1 MYIEYRKQKVKI
13 QIKLTVIRALV
24 LVFLIMAQLALLAF
38 TIWTTSRISIYLDAA
53 LSIVSLF
60 VVLYIVKTRSDP
72 SYKLTWSILILL
84 MPIFGG
90 LFYLLFGLQ
99 PSSQSLRRRLA
110 ALDTE
115 ARPYLKQDAAVL
127 ASVSALRP
135 DFERQ
140 ARYLSETAGFP
151 VYSASDAE
159 HLKSGEA
166 QFERLRIELAK
177 AERFI
182 FLEYFIIEEGL
193 MWNTILGILAEKA
206 AGGVDVKVLYDGI
219 GCLLKLPPDYP
230 ATLERLGIACAVFN
244 PASAVPSTILN
255 NRDHRKLVII
265 DGSVAFTGGVNL
277 ADEYINKVEKF
288 GHWKD
293 AAVVITGGAVD
304 SLTIMFINMWN
315 LQTKGSL
322 GYEEFLNQQ
331 RPLSDA
337 SVFVQPYADSPMDD
351 ESVGESVYMNIVNAA
366 RSYIYITTPYLIV
379 DHTMMTAICLA
390 AKSGVDV
397 RIIAPR
403 HWDKWYAH
411 MATRSYY
418 DELVAAGVKVY
429 EYVDG
434 FMHAKTFVS
443 DDAVAV
449 IGTTNLDYRSL
460 FLHYECG
467 VLLYGGSAVAGVTE
481 DFLAT
486 LKRCDR
492 VTPGE
497 YGPKTIVGRI
507 FLQVL
512 RLLAPLL

>member
-1 MYIEYRKQKVKI
+1 MKI
-13 QIKLTVIRALV
+13 RIRPTVIRALV
-24 LVFLIMAQLALLAF
+24 LVILIMAQLGLIAF
-38 TIWTTSRISIYLDAA
+38 TIWTTSRVSIYLDVA
-53 LSIVSLF
+53 LTLVSLF

-99 PSSQSLRRRLA
+99 PSSNRLRRRMTSLEA
-110 ALDTE
+110 A
-115 ARPYLKQDAAVL
+115 ARPYLKQNADVL
-127 ASVSALRP
+127 ASVSALRA
-135 DFERQ
+135 DFGRQ

-151 VYSASDAE
+151 VYGASDAV
-159 HLKSGEA
+159 HLKSGEE
-166 QFERLRIELAK
+166 QFERLKTELAK

-193 MWNTILGILAEKA
+193 MWNTILDILVEKVTR
-206 AGGVDVKVLYDGI
+206 GVDVRVLYDGI
-219 GCLLKLPPDYP
+219 GCLITLPPDYP
-230 ATLERLGIACAVFN
+230 ATLERQGIACAVFN

-265 DGSVAFTGGVNL
+265 DGSIAFTGGVNL
-277 ADEYINKVEKF
+277 ADEYINKIEKY

-293 AAVVITGGAVD
+293 AAVVVTGAAVD
-304 SLTIMFINMWN
+304 SLTIMFINMWD
-315 LQTKGSL
+315 LQTKGST
-322 GYEEFLNQQ
+322 GYQSFLNRQP
-331 RPLSDA
+331 PLPDGD
-337 SVFVQPYADSPMDD
+337 VFVQPYADSPMDD

-366 RSYIYITTPYLIV
+366 RNYIYITTPYLIV

-411 MATRSYY
+411 IATRSYY
-418 DELVAAGVKVY
+418 DELVASGVHVY

-443 DDAVAV
+443 DDIVAV

-467 VLLYGGSAVAGVTE
+467 ALLYGGRAVAGVKA
-481 DFLAT
+481 DFLKT
-486 LKRCDR
+486 LERCAP

-497 YGPKTIVGRI
+497 YSPKTIVGRI
-507 FLQVL
+507 FLQIL
-512 RLLAPLL
+512 RLLSPLL

>member
-1 MYIEYRKQKVKI
+1 MI
-13 QIKLTVIRALV
+13 
-24 LVFLIMAQLALLAF
+24 LIMAQLALVAF
-38 TIWTTSRISIYLDAA
+38 TIWTTSRVSIYLDAA
-53 LSIVSLF
+53 LSLVSLF

-99 PSSQSLRRRLA
+99 PSSRRRRRRM
-110 ALDTE
+110 ALLE
-115 ARPYLKQDAAVL
+115 ATAKPYLKQDAAAL
-127 ASVSALRP
+127 ASVSALRA
-135 DFERQ
+135 DFGRQ
-140 ARYLSETAGFP
+140 ARYLSKTAGFP
-151 VYSASDAE
+151 VYGASDAE

-166 QFERLRIELAK
+166 QFERLQTELAK

-182 FLEYFIIEEGL
+182 FLEYFIIDEGL
-193 MWNTILGILAEKA
+193 MWNTILGILVEKA
-206 AGGVDVKVLYDGI
+206 AKGVDVRVLYDGI
-219 GCLLKLPPDYP
+219 GCLITLPPLYP
-230 ATLERLGIACAVFN
+230 AALERMGIACAVFN

-265 DGSVAFTGGVNL
+265 DGSVAFTGGINL
-277 ADEYINKVEKF
+277 ADEYINKVEKY
-288 GHWKD
+288 GYWKD
-293 AAVVITGGAVD
+293 AAVVITGAAVD

-315 LQTKGSL
+315 LQTKSSAE
-322 GYEEFLNQQ
+322 YQPFLNQ
-331 RPLSDA
+331 RPTLTEGD
-337 SVFVQPYADSPMDD
+337 VFVQPYADSPMDD

-390 AKSGVDV
+390 AKSDIDV

-443 DDAVAV
+443 DDIVAV

-467 VLLYGGSAVAGVTE
+467 TLLYGGRAVAGVKA
-481 DFLAT
+481 DFLTT
-486 LKRCDR
+486 LERCDP

-497 YGPKTIVGRI
+497 YSPKTVAGRI

-512 RLLAPLL
+512 RLLSPLL

>member
-1 MYIEYRKQKVKI
+1 
-13 QIKLTVIRALV
+13 
-24 LVFLIMAQLALLAF
+24 
-38 TIWTTSRISIYLDAA
+38 
-53 LSIVSLF
+53 
-60 VVLYIVKTRSDP
+60 
-72 SYKLTWSILILL
+72 
-84 MPIFGG
+84 
-90 LFYLLFGLQ
+90 
-99 PSSQSLRRRLA
+99 
-110 ALDTE
+110 
-115 ARPYLKQDAAVL
+115 
-127 ASVSALRP
+127 
-135 DFERQ
+135 
-140 ARYLSETAGFP
+140 
-151 VYSASDAE
+151 VYGASDAE

-166 QFERLRIELAK
+166 QFERLQIELAK

-182 FLEYFIIEEGL
+182 FLEYFIIDEGL
-193 MWNTILGILAEKA
+193 MWNTILAVLVEKA
-206 AGGVDVKVLYDGI
+206 ARGVDVRVLYDGI
-219 GCLLKLPPDYP
+219 GCLITLPKDYP
-230 ATLERLGIACAVFN
+230 ATLERLGISCAVFN
-244 PASAVPSTILN
+244 PASAVPSTMLN

-293 AAVVITGGAVD
+293 AAVVVTGAAVD

-315 LQTKGSL
+315 FQTKGSTA
-322 GYEEFLNQQ
+322 YQAFLNQQ
-331 RPLSDA
+331 PAQPDGD
-337 SVFVQPYADSPMDD
+337 VFVQPYADNPIDD

-366 RSYIYITTPYLIV
+366 QSYIYITTPYLIV

-443 DDAVAV
+443 DDIVAV

-467 VLLYGGSAVAGVTE
+467 VLLYGGRAVAGVKE
-481 DFLAT
+481 DFLTT
-486 LKRCDR
+486 LERCDP

-497 YGPKTIVGRI
+497 YRPKTIFGRI
-507 FLQVL
+507 FLQAL
-512 RLLAPLL
+512 RLLSPLL

>member
-1 MYIEYRKQKVKI
+1 
-13 QIKLTVIRALV
+13 V
-24 LVFLIMAQLALLAF
+24 LVFLIMAQLALVAF
-38 TIWTTSRISIYLDAA
+38 TIWTTSKVSIYIDAA
-53 LSIVSLF
+53 LSLISLF

-84 MPIFGG
+84 MPVFGG

-99 PSSQSLRRRLA
+99 PWSHRLRRRMTSLEA
-110 ALDTE
+110 A
-115 ARPYLKQDAAVL
+115 ARPHLKQDAAVM
-127 ASVSALRP
+127 ASVSALRS

-151 VYSASDAE
+151 VYGSSDAE

-166 QFERLRIELAK
+166 QFESLQTELAK

-193 MWNTILGILAEKA
+193 MWNTILGILVEKA
-206 AGGVDVKVLYDGI
+206 AKGLDVRVLYDGI
-219 GCLLKLPPDYP
+219 GCIITLPPDYP
-230 ATLERLGIACAVFN
+230 AKLESLGIECAVFN

-265 DGSVAFTGGVNL
+265 DGSVAFTGGVNM
-277 ADEYINKVEKF
+277 ADEYINKIEKF

-293 AAVVITGGAVD
+293 AAVVVKGAAVE

-315 LQTKGSL
+315 LQTKGCT
-322 GYEEFLNQQ
+322 GYEAFLNN
-331 RPLSDA
+331 RLPLTGSD
-337 SVFVQPYADSPMDD
+337 VFVQPYADSPLDD

-418 DELVAAGVKVY
+418 DELVAAGVKLY

-443 DDAVAV
+443 DDIVAV

-467 VLLYGGSAVAGVTE
+467 VLLYGGRAVSSVRD
-481 DFLAT
+481 DFEHT
-486 LKRCDR
+486 LERCDP
-492 VTPGE
+492 VAPGE
-497 YGPKTIVGRI
+497 YRPRNIVSRL
-507 FLQVL
+507 FLQAL
-512 RLLAPLL
+512 RLIAPLM

>member
-1 MYIEYRKQKVKI
+1 MKI
-13 QIKLTVIRALV
+13 RIKPNVIRAFV
-24 LVFLIMAQLALLAF
+24 LIILIVAQLALVAF
-38 TIWTTSRISIYLDAA
+38 TIWTTSTISIYLNAA
-53 LSIVSLF
+53 LSLVSLF

-84 MPIFGG
+84 MPVFGG

-99 PSSQSLRRRLA
+99 PSSNRLQRRMALLEA
-110 ALDTE
+110 A
-115 ARPYLKQDAAVL
+115 ARPYLRQDAAVL
-127 ASVSALRP
+127 SAVSALRP
-135 DFERQ
+135 DFGRQ

-151 VYSASDAE
+151 VYGASDAE

-166 QFERLRIELAK
+166 QFERLQTELAK

-182 FLEYFIIEEGL
+182 FLEYFIIDEGL
-193 MWNTILGILAEKA
+193 MWNTILGILVEKA
-206 AGGVDVKVLYDGI
+206 ARGVDVRVLYDGI
-219 GCLLKLPPDYP
+219 GCLITLPPDYP
-230 ATLERLGIACAVFN
+230 ATLARQGISCAVFN

-265 DGSVAFTGGVNL
+265 DGAVAFTGGVNL
-277 ADEYINKVEKF
+277 ADEYINKIEKF

-293 AAVVITGGAVD
+293 AAVVVTGAAVE
-304 SLTIMFINMWN
+304 SLAIMFINMWN
-315 LQTKGSL
+315 LQTKGST
-322 GYEEFLNQQ
+322 GYQAFLNN
-331 RPLSDA
+331 RLPLTGGD
-337 SVFVQPYADSPMDD
+337 VFVQPYADSPLDN

-418 DELVAAGVKVY
+418 DELVAAGVRVY

-443 DDAVAV
+443 DDIVAV

-467 VLLYGGSAVAGVTE
+467 VLLYGGRAVAGVKE
-481 DFLAT
+481 DFLTT
-486 LKRCDR
+486 LDRCDS

-497 YGPKTIVGRI
+497 YSPKTVAGRI

-512 RLLAPLL
+512 RLLSPLL